1 MNSRSRLICYA
12 SLALLMLPN
21 VANAQA
27 ADETPQAPTTAL
39 GADNAQAADQTPQ
52 APTNAVVADDAG
64 EIIITATRQNTAL
77 SRVAA
82 AVTALTGADLGPG
95 RVSNVGDLQVVVPNV
110 SIGDQFGVNRTFIRG
125 VGLNNFDI
133 GGEGA
138 VAFLQNGAI
147 LPRPAQ
153 QLSGFF
159 DLEQIEVLRGP
170 QSILYG
176 RGATAGAI
184 NLVTAR
190 PKVELGGFVRFTY
203 GNYDAKILEG
213 AVGGSIT
220 GDDKLLVRVAGKYE
234 KRDGYG
240 ENLFTG
246 ADVDD
251 RDAYAFRGTIIGRVS
266 DMIRATVVLDHFR
279 EDDNN
284 YAFHYFGPTVVPE
297 SQLPHTLL
305 GGQTINGF
313 YASIGKEPNL
323 RNIYSD
329 QEAINRRKGYGATGT
344 LDFDLG
350 DVSLKTITA
359 YRSFDRFQRDDLDS
373 SQVNLAGQNNYVEK
387 SRSASQ
393 EVTLN
398 YATDGFSLLAGAMY
412 FHEKLIGQV
421 LVPTTNLGVLFG
433 LPANTFD
440 AGAYEQNGVVKI
452 DAVGV
457 YLQASYEV
465 SPAVKLTAGARY
477 NYEHRNGN
485 GFFRFDA
492 IGLNIPTDVS
502 KGWSSITPKALI
514 EYRPTDTS
522 MIYASFTKGF
532 KSGVINVGSTDPA
545 VNPETVL
552 SYEGGFKQRF
562 AGNRVLLSGAV
573 FYYDYKD
580 LQVSFVNANSIVQTI
595 NAATARNYGG
605 ELELEAKVGG
615 GLSINA
621 NASYLNAKFKE
632 FCNAYYGAASPARAG
647 ISYAACPGQPG
658 LVDLSGNRLPNA
670 PRVSVGGGFNWDVPV
685 GIGKISFNGDAKFQS
700 KVFFTEFNNR
710 DAEQGSWFMAN
721 AGVTYHAPDDRWTL
735 GAFVKNLTNEFV
747 IANNIVAA
755 ATYAYPRVGSIMP
768 PRTYG
773 ATLGYNF

>member
-1 MNSRSRLICYA
+1 MYDRLRKTSHA
-12 SLALLMLPN
+12 SLAMLMLCPL
-21 VANAQA
+21 AAQA
-27 ADETPQAPTTAL
+27 QTETPASPAAVAPSTDV
-39 GADNAQAADQTPQ
+39 GD
-52 APTNAVVADDAG
+52 
-64 EIIITATRQNTAL
+64 IIVTATRQNTSL

-82 AVTALTGADLGPG
+82 AVTAIRASDIGPG
-95 RVSNVGDLQVVVPNV
+95 GVQNVGDLQTVVPNV

-138 VAFLQNGAI
+138 VAFLQNAAI
-147 LPRPAQ
+147 LPRPSQ

-190 PKVELGGFVRFTY
+190 PKEELEGYVRATY
-203 GNYDAKILEG
+203 GNYDTKILEA
-213 AVGGSIT
+213 AVGGGVI
-220 GDDKLLVRVAGKYE
+220 GDKLLVRIAGKYE

-240 ENLFTG
+240 KNLFTG

-251 RDAYAFRGTIIGRVS
+251 RDAYS
-266 DMIRATVVLDHFR
+266 LRATVIGKLSEKLTATVVVDHFH

-297 SQLPHTLL
+297 NALPHTAL
-305 GGQTINGF
+305 GGQTIFGY
-313 YASIGKEPNL
+313 YAGLGEKPNL

-329 QEAINRRKGYGATGT
+329 QEAINHRKGVGATGT
-344 LDFDLG
+344 LAWESGDL
-350 DVSLKTITA
+350 DVKSITA
-359 YRSFDRFQRDDLDS
+359 YRSFSRFQRDDLDS

-393 EVTLN
+393 ELTAN
-398 YATDGFSLLAGAMY
+398 YKGNGFTLLAGAMY
-412 FHEKLIGQV
+412 FHEKLDGTV
-421 LVPTTNLGVLFG
+421 NVPTTNLGVLFG

-440 AGAYEQNGVVKI
+440 GGSYTQDGTVKI

-457 YLQASYEV
+457 YLQGTVEV
-465 SPAVKLTAGARY
+465 TPTVSLTGGARY
-477 NYEHRNGN
+477 NYEHRKGV
-485 GFFRFDA
+485 GSFVFDA
-492 IGLNIPTDVS
+492 IGVNIPTDQS
-502 KGWSSITPKALI
+502 KGWSSVTPKALI
-514 EYRPTDTS
+514 EYRPFDTT
-522 MIYASFTKGF
+522 MLYASVTKGF
-532 KSGVINVGSTDPA
+532 KSGVINIGSADPA
-545 VNPETVL
+545 VNPETVW

-562 AGNRVLLSGAV
+562 ADNRILLSGAV
-573 FYYDYKD
+573 FYYDYKN

-595 NAATARNYGG
+595 NAATARNFGG
-605 ELELEAKVGG
+605 ELELEARVTPTFT
-615 GLSINA
+615 LNA
-621 NASYLNAKFKE
+621 NASYLNAKFKQ
-632 FCNAYYGAASPARAG
+632 FCNAYYGAAFPARPG

-670 PRVSVGGGFNWDVPV
+670 PRFSVGGGFNYDIP
-685 GIGKISFNGDAKFQS
+685 IGDAKISINGDGKWQS
-700 KVFFTEFNNR
+700 KVYFTEFNNR
-710 DAEQGSWFMAN
+710 DAEQGSYFIAN
-721 AGVTYHAPDDRWTL
+721 TGVTYHARDDRWSV
-735 GAFVKNLTNEFV
+735 GGWVKNVTNKFV

-755 ATYAYPRVGSIMP
+755 GTYAYPRVGSIMP

-773 ATLGYNF
+773 ATVGFNF

>member
-1 MNSRSRLICYA
+1 MVDRLCLARYA
-12 SLALLMLPN
+12 SLAMLMVPSL
-21 VANAQA
+21 AYAQ
-27 ADETPQAPTTAL
+27 TAPS
-39 GADNAQAADQTPQ
+39 
-52 APTNAVVADDAG
+52 APPPATEASDKDGFND
-64 EIIITATRQNTAL
+64 IIVTATRENTSL

-82 AVTALTGADLGPG
+82 SVTALSAADIGPG
-95 RVSNVGDLQVVVPNV
+95 GVSNISDIQVVVPNV

-125 VGLNNFDI
+125 VGLNNFDV

-138 VAFLQNGAI
+138 VAFLQNGAL

-190 PKVELGGFVRFTY
+190 PKEALGGFFRATY

-213 AVGGSIT
+213 AIGGSLT
-220 GDDKLLVRVAGKYE
+220 GDDTLLVRVAGKYE
-234 KRDGYG
+234 KRGGYG
-240 ENLFTG
+240 TNLFTG
-246 ADVDD
+246 AAVDN
-251 RDAYAFRGTIIGRVS
+251 RDAYSLRGTIIGKISPAVK
-266 DMIRATVVLDHFR
+266 ATLVLDHFN

-284 YAFHYFGPTVVPE
+284 YAFHYFGPSVVPE
-297 SQLPHTLL
+297 NALPHTLL
-305 GGQTINGF
+305 GGQTV
-313 YASIGKEPNL
+313 IGYYRARGETPNL

-350 DVSLKTITA
+350 AASIKTITA

-387 SRSASQ
+387 SRSISQ
-393 EVTLN
+393 EVTVN
-398 YATDGFSLLAGAMY
+398 YQSGAFSLLGGAMY
-412 FHEKLIGQV
+412 LNEKLTGQV

-440 AGAYEQNGVVKI
+440 NGAYEQNGVVKI

-457 YLQASYEV
+457 YLQGSYEV
-465 SPAVKLTAGARY
+465 SPAVKLTLGARY
-477 NYEHRNGN
+477 NYEHRSGN
-485 GFFRFDA
+485 GYFRFDA
-492 IGLNIPTDVS
+492 IGLNIPTNVA
-502 KGWSSITPKALI
+502 KGWSAVTPKALV
-514 EYRPTDTS
+514 EYRPSSTT
-522 MIYASFTKGF
+522 MLYASVTKGF

-545 VNPETVL
+545 IDPETVW
-552 SYEGGFKQRF
+552 SYEAGFKQRF
-562 AGNRVLLSGAV
+562 LNNRVRLSGAI
-573 FYYDYKD
+573 FYYDYKN

-605 ELELEAKVGG
+605 ELELEARVGG
-615 GLSINA
+615 GLSVNA
-621 NASYLNAKFKE
+621 NASYLNAKFTK
-632 FCNAYYGAASPARAG
+632 FCNAYYGAAFPARPG
-647 ISYAACPGQPG
+647 ISYAPCPGQPG

-670 PRVSVGGGFNWDVPV
+670 PRFSLGGGFTWDVPV
-685 GIGKISFNGDAKFQS
+685 GTGKVTLNGDGKWQS
-700 KVFFTEFNNR
+700 KVYFTEFNNR
-710 DAEQGSWFMAN
+710 DAEQDAYFMAN
-721 AGVTYHAPDDRWTL
+721 MGLTYHAARDRWSL
-735 GAFVKNLTNEFV
+735 GAWVKNIGNEFV
-747 IANNIVAA
+747 IANNIIAA
-755 ATYAYPRVGSIMP
+755 ATYQFPRVGSVMP

-773 ATLGYNF
+773 ATLSFNF